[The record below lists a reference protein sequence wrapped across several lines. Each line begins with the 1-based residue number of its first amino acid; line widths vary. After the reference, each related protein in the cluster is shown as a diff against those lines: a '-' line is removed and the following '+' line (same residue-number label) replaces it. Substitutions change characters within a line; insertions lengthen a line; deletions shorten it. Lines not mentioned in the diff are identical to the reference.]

1 MAKVIAF
8 ANHKGGVRK
17 TTTAVCTADA
27 LSRDG
32 YKVLLV
38 DMDPQGHATALAY
51 SMHSAPSSAVEQ
63 VLDGSITVAAAI
75 IESPTV
81 PGVHLIGATLNLINL
96 ENQLRQTP
104 FSSTLLV
111 RDMLERV
118 SSMYDVIILD
128 TGPALNFL
136 TANALAAAD
145 AVFVPIE
152 SGSSLSMIGMKDLLR
167 FIKDAQRV
175 NPNLAFGGAI
185 LTMHDARKT
194 LCQLTAASINE
205 TFGKVL
211 SASLPVSEAMRQ
223 AQAIGK
229 TILATDRE
237 STAARK
243 VVEIA
248 REIATIVGLKPAKE
262 AA

>member
-1 MAKVIAF
+1 MAKTIAF

-17 TTTAVCTADA
+17 TTLAVCTADA
-27 LSRDG
+27 LTRDG

-38 DMDPQGHATALAY
+38 DLDPQMHATTLAY
-51 SMHSAPSSAVEQ
+51 SYNSVPGNTVEK
-63 VLDGSITVAAAI
+63 VLDGTITVGEAI
-75 IESPTV
+75 VESPTI
-81 PGVHLIGATLNLINL
+81 PGVHLLGSTLDLTNL

-111 RDMLERV
+111 RDMLARV
-118 SSMYDVIILD
+118 ESIYDVIILD
-128 TGPALNFL
+128 TAPALNFL

-152 SGSSLSMIGMKDLLR
+152 SGSSLSMIGMNDLLR
-167 FIKDAQRV
+167 FIKEAKRV
-175 NPNLAFGGAI
+175 NPKLEFGGAI

-194 LCQLTAASINE
+194 LCQLTASSIE
-205 TFGKVL
+205 QAFGKVL
-211 SASLPVSEAMRQ
+211 ASSLPVSEAMRQ
-223 AQAIGK
+223 AQALGK

-243 VVEIA
+243 IVEIA
-248 REIATIVGLKPAKE
+248 REIASVVGLRSSKE